1 LTQSDASVAPR
12 PVGLFRD
19 ACQVPAHLLNAG
31 VHRIELLV
39 ARDHVNIEFRKQ
51 DIVVFEVLES
61 ETPRPWQGNW
71 GGAVRPLLAWSTEQV
86 TDGIIP

>member
-1 LTQSDASVAPR
+1 M
-12 PVGLFRD
+12 
-19 ACQVPAHLLNAG
+19 
-31 VHRIELLV
+31 
-39 ARDHVNIEFRKQ
+39 NIEFRKE

-86 TDGIIP
+86 MDSMTRMTRIALGCFEVPGWGRAHHGDVPAFSRRCSQTDSTLTM